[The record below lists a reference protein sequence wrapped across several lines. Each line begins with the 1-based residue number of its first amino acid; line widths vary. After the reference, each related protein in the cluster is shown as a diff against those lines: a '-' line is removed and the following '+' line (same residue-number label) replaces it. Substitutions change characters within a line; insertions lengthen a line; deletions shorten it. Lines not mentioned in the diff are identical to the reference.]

1 MHESNGGLKA
11 KVLMAKELISKFSG
25 FNDRSRVHTNAEGE
39 FTQTAHEYF
48 LKLLYSNIST

>member
-39 FTQTAHEYF
+39 FTQT
-48 LKLLYSNIST
+48 NIS